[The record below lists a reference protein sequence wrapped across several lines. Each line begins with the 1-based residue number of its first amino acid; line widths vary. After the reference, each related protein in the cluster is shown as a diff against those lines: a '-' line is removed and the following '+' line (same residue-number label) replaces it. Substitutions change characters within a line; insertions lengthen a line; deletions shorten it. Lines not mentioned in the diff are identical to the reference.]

1 VKKLL
6 LAGFAMSALIAPAM
20 AADMPV
26 PAAPTVTWTGFYLGA
41 NGGWGLSTNNS
52 VNSVGVPGN
61 CSDVASFG
69 CISLAPPPPGFVF
82 NNLFSN
88 ASAQAAT
95 FSTPAN
101 RNGGFIAGGQFGY
114 NYQTTANTV
123 VGLEANLQAAGQNHT
138 FTFAS
143 VTPVPGFPANP
154 IAQTATLTTR
164 LDFLGT
170 VRARGGWLWDP
181 NFLTYVT
188 AGLAYGEIELS
199 RSITQ
204 NVVGNAPFTTPY
216 TGVGTSKVV
225 RFGGTIGA
233 GFEWMVVPNWSVK
246 AEYLYVGL
254 GTPTVNSS
262 LVNVS
267 HFGNGNLSAAT
278 VVTSARF
285 NDNIVRGGVNYHF

>member
-26 PAAPTVTWTGFYLGA
+26 PAAPTVTWTGFYLGG

-52 VNSVGVPGN
+52 VNSVGVPGL
-61 CSDVASFG
+61 CSDVAAPG
-69 CISLAPPPPGFVF
+69 CFFFPGF
-82 NNLFSN
+82 NNIYSN
-88 ASAQAAT
+88 ASAAAAT

-101 RNGGFIAGGQFGY
+101 RNGGFVAGGQFGY
-114 NYQTTANTV
+114 NYQTTASTV
-123 VGLEANLQAAGQNHT
+123 VGLEADLQATGGSHS

-143 VTPVPGFPANP
+143 VTPVAGFPGFPIN
-154 IAQTATLTTR
+154 QSATVSTK

-170 VRARGGWLWDP
+170 IRARGGWLWDP

-188 AGLAYGEIELS
+188 GGIAYGQIELNS
-199 RSITQ
+199 SITQ
-204 NVVGNAPFTTPY
+204 NVPGTAPEFTAY
-216 TGVGTSKVV
+216 TGTGSSKVV

-233 GFEWMVVPNWSVK
+233 GLEWMVIPNWSVK

-254 GTPTVNSS
+254 GTPTVNST
-262 LVNVS
+262 LVNPS
-267 HFGNGNLSAAT
+267 HAVPSNGNLSAAS

>member
-6 LAGFAMSALIAPAM
+6 LAGLATSALIAPAM

-26 PAAPTVTWTGFYLGA
+26 PAAPIVTWTGFYLGA
-41 NGGWGLSTNNS
+41 NAGWGLSTNNS
-52 VNSVGVPGN
+52 VNSVGVPLN
-61 CSDVASFG
+61 CSAILNTG
-69 CISLAPPPPGFVF
+69 CVQIPGFGP
-82 NNLFSN
+82 NNAYGA

-101 RNGGFIAGGQFGY
+101 QNGGFIAGGQFGY

-123 VGLEANLQAAGQNHT
+123 VGLEADLQATGQNHT
-138 FTFAS
+138 FTFTS
-143 VTPVPGFPANP
+143 VTPAAGFPGFPVT
-154 IAQTATLTTR
+154 QSATLTTR

-170 VRARGGWLWDP
+170 IRARGGYLWDP

-188 AGLAYGEIELS
+188 AGLAYGEIELNS
-199 RSITQ
+199 SITQ
-204 NVVGNAPFTTPY
+204 NIPGNAPFTTPY

-233 GFEWMVVPNWSVK
+233 GFEWMVVRNWSVK

-262 LVNVS
+262 LVNPDHVN
-267 HFGNGNLSAAT
+267 GGNLSSVN